1 MNTQSNAVPDSP
13 LDERVVAPAAMV
25 ATRPFYWSVRRELWE
40 NRYLYIA
47 PVGVGGLILF
57 ARLISLAHLPS
68 RMRTILTLDPMAQRM
83 AIEQHYMMT
92 AGLLMLTAMLVG
104 AFYCIEALHGERR
117 DRSILFWKSLP
128 VSDLMTVLSKM
139 AIPVVVLQL
148 IAFVVT
154 LAVQWI
160 MLLLS
165 SAVLLGSGMSAAML
179 WTRLPIVQMSAML
192 LYHLLI
198 LHGLWHAPFYGW
210 FLMVSSWAKR
220 APFLWAVVPPLA
232 IGIAEKIAFN
242 TSYFASMLWTHVGGS
257 PDGGSRAQ
265 SGSMSDMLGHFEPVK
280 LLTAPGFWAGL
291 AVTAIFLAAAARLRR
306 YREPI

>member
-13 LDERVVAPAAMV
+13 FDERVVAPAAMA

-40 NRYLYIA
+40 NRYIYIA
-47 PVGVGGLILF
+47 PVAAGGVILF
-57 ARLISLAHLPS
+57 GFLMSLAHMSP
-68 RMRTILTLDPMAQRM
+68 RMRATFALDPMAQRT
-83 AIEQHYMMT
+83 AIEQPYMMA
-92 AGLLMLTAMLVG
+92 AGFLMLTAMLVG
-104 AFYCIEALHGERR
+104 GFYCLEALHGERR

-128 VSDLMTVLSKM
+128 ISDLMTVLSKM
-139 AIPVVVLQL
+139 SIPGVVLQF

-154 LAVQWI
+154 LAVWWI

-165 SAVLLGSGMSAAML
+165 SAVLLGSGMSAAAL

-198 LHGLWHAPFYGW
+198 LHGLWHAPFYAW
-210 FLMVSSWAKR
+210 LLMVSSWAKR

-242 TSYFASMLWTHVGGS
+242 TSYFASMLWNHVGGS
-257 PDGGSRAQ
+257 PDGGSQAQ

-280 LLTAPGFWAGL
+280 LLTAHELWAGL
-291 AVTAIFLAAAARLRR
+291 AVTAIFLTVAVRLRR
-306 YREPI
+306 DREPV

>member
-13 LDERVVAPAAMV
+13 LDERAVAPAAMA

-40 NRYLYIA
+40 NRYIYIA
-47 PVGVGGLILF
+47 PVAAGGVILF
-57 ARLISLAHLPS
+57 GFLMSLAHLPN
-68 RMRTILTLDPMAQRM
+68 RMRATFALDPMAQRS
-83 AIEQHYMMT
+83 AVEQPYMMA
-92 AGLLMLTAMLVG
+92 AGFLMLTAMLVG
-104 AFYCIEALHGERR
+104 GFYCIEALHGERR

-128 VSDLMTVLSKM
+128 VSDLTTVLSKM
-139 AIPVVVLQL
+139 SIPLVVLQL
-148 IAFVVT
+148 IAFVVA

-198 LHGLWHAPFYGW
+198 LHGLWHAPFYAW

-232 IGIAEKIAFN
+232 IGIAEKVAFN
-242 TSYFASMLWTHVGGS
+242 TSYFASMLRNHLGGS
-257 PDGGSRAQ
+257 PEGGSQAQ

-280 LLTAPGFWAGL
+280 LLTSPELWAGL
-291 AVTAIFLAAAARLRR
+291 AVTAIFLAAAVRLRR

>member
-1 MNTQSNAVPDSP
+1 MNTQSNAVPGSFGVP
-13 LDERVVAPAAMV
+13 GEAAV
-25 ATRPFYWSVRRELWE
+25 PFPATRLFSWLVRRELWE
-40 NRYLYIA
+40 HRSIYIA
-47 PVGVGGLILF
+47 PLAVAGVALFGALIEVLT
-57 ARLISLAHLPS
+57 LPH
-68 RMRTILTLDPMAQRM
+68 RMRGFLVTLDPMHQRELL
-83 AIEQHYMMT
+83 EQPYMMV
-92 AGLLMLTAMLVG
+92 AGFMMLTAMLVG

-139 AIPVVVLQL
+139 SIPVFVLQL
-148 IAFVVT
+148 IAFVAT

-165 SAVLLGSGMSAAML
+165 SAVLLGSGMSPAML
-179 WTRLPIVQMSAML
+179 WTRLPIVQMSVML

-198 LHGLWHAPFYGW
+198 LHGLWHAPFYAW

-242 TSYFASMLWTHVGGS
+242 TSYFASMLWNHLGGS
-257 PDGGSRAQ
+257 PDAGSQAQ
-265 SGSMSDMLGHFEPVK
+265 SGSMSNMLGRFEPVR
-280 LLTAPGFWAGL
+280 LLTAPELWAGL
-291 AVTAIFLAAAARLRR
+291 AVTAIFLAAAVRLRR